1 MLLLKNF
8 SIRLSRGPMMTWHVW
23 SFEEGVESDS
33 LAGETLLNILQMVI
47 YIFADFLAGEPLLP
61 RLRCPLKL
69 SIGLSNTL

>member
-1 MLLLKNF
+1 
-8 SIRLSRGPMMTWHVW
+8 MMAWHVW

-33 LAGETLLNILQMVI
+33 LAGAK
-47 YIFADFLAGEPLLP
+47 YFANGDLYLCRLAGEPLLP